1 MNSCIYDFET
11 LGQNVFECPAI
22 SLAALRFDEERFVN
36 NPYSYDELLGQ
47 CKYIKFDVQEQ
58 VKEYGRKIEQS
69 SLDWW
74 KEQGAKALRKIQP
87 AADDVSISELYEF
100 LSLDV
105 QIHKCDKV
113 YTRGNTFDPILLKSL
128 LQNFNQTDPAK
139 WWTIRDT
146 RSYLE
151 AMLYG
156 SNIRDTFVPDE
167 LESVFIKHDPAH
179 DVAMDVYRMQYV
191 IRVIHVED

>member
-22 SLAALRFDEERFVN
+22 SLAALRFDEERFIT
-36 NPYSYDELLGQ
+36 NPYSYDELLSQ

-74 KEQGAKALRKIQP
+74 KEQGPKALKKIQP
-87 AADDVSISELYEF
+87 SADDVSISELYEF

-105 QIHKCDKV
+105 QVHKCDKV

-146 RSYLE
+146 RSLFEGMMYGHNISSRFIPEGLE
-151 AMLYG
+151 EK
-156 SNIRDTFVPDE
+156 FVA
-167 LESVFIKHDPAH
+167 HDPCH
-179 DVAMDVYRMQYV
+179 DIAMDVMRFQHLAR
-191 IRVIHVED
+191 ILNND

>member
-22 SLAALRFDEERFVN
+22 SLAALRFDEERFTT
-36 NPYSYDELLGQ
+36 NPYSYEELLSE

-74 KEQGAKALRKIQP
+74 KEQGPKALKKIQP
-87 AADDVSISELYEF
+87 SSNDVSISELYEF

-105 QIHKCDKV
+105 QVHKCDKV

-128 LQNFNQTDPAK
+128 LRNFNQTDPAK

-146 RSYLE
+146 RSLFEGMMYGHNISSRFIPEGLE
-151 AMLYG
+151 EK
-156 SNIRDTFVPDE
+156 FVA
-167 LESVFIKHDPAH
+167 HDPCH
-179 DVAMDVYRMQYV
+179 DIAMDVMRFQHLAR
-191 IRVIHVED
+191 ILNND

>member
-22 SLAALRFDEERFVN
+22 SLAALRFDEERFTT
-36 NPYSYDELLGQ
+36 NPYSYEELLSE

-74 KEQGAKALRKIQP
+74 KEQGPKALKKIQP
-87 AADDVSISELYEF
+87 ASDDVSISELYEF

-105 QIHKCDKV
+105 QVHKCDKV

-128 LQNFNQTDPAK
+128 LRNFNQTDPAK

-146 RSYLE
+146 RSLFEGMMYGHNISSRFIPEGLE
-151 AMLYG
+151 EK
-156 SNIRDTFVPDE
+156 FVA
-167 LESVFIKHDPAH
+167 HDPCH
-179 DVAMDVYRMQYV
+179 DIAMDVMRFQHLAR
-191 IRVIHVED
+191 ILNND